1 MPNDQMTQYIY
12 ARTSTVDQNV
22 RQQADL
28 LSGNY
33 PDAIVKMEK
42 ASATNMN
49 RPVLCELLSII
60 VRGDTLVIYDL
71 SRLNRNTTDF
81 LTLIKQFEQEGINL
95 IVHNMGG
102 SPVDTGTPVG
112 KMILTVLVAAE
123 QMNVELMKE
132 KQAIGIATAQKNGKY
147 KGKQQSAKTIAKCKA
162 ALIDIENGLSKEK
175 SAKANGIGIATLYRF
190 IKLMNDVM

>member
-1 MPNDQMTQYIY
+1 MDR
-12 ARTSTVDQNV
+12 A
-22 RQQADL
+22 
-28 LSGNY
+28 
-33 PDAIVKMEK
+33 
-42 ASATNMN
+42 
-49 RPVLCELLSII
+49 VLRELLSTI
-60 VRGDTLVIYDL
+60 VRGDSLIIYDL
-71 SRLNRNTTDF
+71 SRLNRNTADF
-81 LTLIKQFEQEGINL
+81 LTLIKQFEEDGINL

-147 KGKQQSAKTIAKCKA
+147 KGKQQSAKTVAKCKA

-175 SAKANGIGIATLYRF
+175 AAKANGIGIATLYRF
-190 IKLMNDVM
+190 IKAEE

>member
-1 MPNDQMTQYIY
+1 MTRYIY

-22 RQQADL
+22 QQQADL
-28 LSGNY
+28 LSSNY
-33 PDAIVKMEK
+33 PDAVVKMEK
-42 ASATNMN
+42 ASATNMD
-49 RPVLCELLSII
+49 RPVLSELLSTI
-60 VRGDTLVIYDL
+60 VRYDSLVIYDL

-81 LTLIKQFEQEGINL
+81 LTLIKQFEEDGINL

-147 KGKQQSAKTIAKCKA
+147 KGKQQSAKTVTKCKA

-175 SAKANGIGIATLYRF
+175 AAKANGIGIATLYRF
-190 IKLMNDVM
+190 IKGVSST